1 MSYIRFTAQ
10 QFTEDQLVAV
20 ATAIATFCESKIVE
34 DDDSDCTYYETEL
47 GQSYEFE
54 LVEDLDERVY
64 LKIGGE
70 EAGVPEVAHVHPQ
83 CSMGRLGITADDGE
97 GAI

>member
-20 ATAIATFCESKIVE
+20 ATAVATFCESKIVE

-54 LVEDLDERVY
+54 LTEDLDERV
-64 LKIGGE
+64 LETIIDSLGKHIE
-70 EAGVPEVAHVHPQ
+70 DFTVEATGQ
-83 CSMGRLGITADDGE
+83 
-97 GAI
+97 

>member
-20 ATAIATFCESKIVE
+20 ATAVATFCESKIVE

-54 LVEDLDERVY
+54 LVEDLDERVV
-64 LKIGGE
+64 
-70 EAGVPEVAHVHPQ
+70 EAIID
-83 CSMGRLGITADDGE
+83 SLGTHLEDFTVEATGQ
-97 GAI
+97 

>member
-20 ATAIATFCESKIVE
+20 ATAVATFCESKIVE

-54 LVEDLDERVY
+54 LVEDLDERVV
-64 LKIGGE
+64 
-70 EAGVPEVAHVHPQ
+70 EAICDTLGAHLEDFTVEATGQ
-83 CSMGRLGITADDGE
+83 
-97 GAI
+97 

>member
-20 ATAIATFCESKIVE
+20 ATAVATFCESKIVE
-34 DDDSDCTYYETEL
+34 GDDSDCTYYETEL

-54 LVEDLDERVY
+54 LVEDLDERVV
-64 LKIGGE
+64 
-70 EAGVPEVAHVHPQ
+70 EAIID
-83 CSMGRLGITADDGE
+83 SLGTHIEDFTVEATGQ
-97 GAI
+97 

>member
-20 ATAIATFCESKIVE
+20 ATAVATFCESKIVE

-47 GQSYEFE
+47 GKSYEFE
-54 LVEDLDERVY
+54 LVEDLDERVV
-64 LKIGGE
+64 
-70 EAGVPEVAHVHPQ
+70 EAIIDSLATHIEDFTVEATGQ
-83 CSMGRLGITADDGE
+83 
-97 GAI
+97 

>member
-20 ATAIATFCESKIVE
+20 ATAVATFCESKIVE

-47 GQSYEFE
+47 GQSYECE
-54 LVEDLDERVY
+54 LVEDLDERVV
-64 LKIGGE
+64 
-70 EAGVPEVAHVHPQ
+70 EAIID
-83 CSMGRLGITADDGE
+83 SLGTHIEDLTV
-97 GAI
+97 